1 MTDVLEERLK
11 RLEDILEIQQLF
23 IDYGQHLDAG
33 RFEDYAALFAEGG
46 EAQLGPL
53 GRAKGRAAIQA
64 LMEQNL
70 GASVGTTYHIITSP
84 MIQLA
89 GDRAESEVMWTVIL
103 RGQEGLP
110 ELGMIGRHRDQ
121 LVRENGQWRF
131 LLRRGFVDIP
141 TKMPG

>member
-1 MTDVLEERLK
+1 MTDVLEKRLK

-23 IDYGQHLDAG
+23 IDYGQYLDAG
-33 RFEDYAALFAEGG
+33 RFEDYAALFAEEG

-53 GRAKGRAAIQA
+53 GRAKGRAAIRS

-84 MIQLA
+84 MIKLA
-89 GDRAESEVMWTVIL
+89 GEKAESEVMWTVIL
-103 RGQEGLP
+103 RNQKGLP
-110 ELGMIGRHRDQ
+110 ELGMVGRHRDQ
-121 LVRENGQWRF
+121 LVRENGRWRF

-141 TKMPG
+141 SKMPG